1 MDETEEYKKMNRKNI
16 AGSSPWEDIVGY
28 SRMVVVD
35 DCVEVAGTTAMKDGK
50 VYAPGNAYEQRL
62 VY

>member
-1 MDETEEYKKMNRKNI
+1 MTETKACKKMNRKNI
-16 AGSSPWEDIVGY
+16 SGFSPWEDTVGY

-50 VYAPGNAYEQRL
+50 VYAPGMLTNKPNIF
-62 VY
+62 

>member
-1 MDETEEYKKMNRKNI
+1 MNRKNI
-16 AGSSPWEDIVGY
+16 SGFSPWEDTVGY

-50 VYAPGNAYEQRL
+50 VYAPGMLTNKPNIF
-62 VY
+62 

>member
-1 MDETEEYKKMNRKNI
+1 MNRKNI

-50 VYAPGNAYEQRL
+50 VYAPGNAYEQTK
-62 VY
+62 

>member
-1 MDETEEYKKMNRKNI
+1 MEYKKMNRKNI

-50 VYAPGNAYEQRL
+50 VYVHQAMLTNKPNIF
-62 VY
+62 

>member
-1 MDETEEYKKMNRKNI
+1 MNRKNI

-50 VYAPGNAYEQRL
+50 VYAQAMLTNKPNIF
-62 VY
+62 

>member
-1 MDETEEYKKMNRKNI
+1 MNRKNI

-50 VYAPGNAYEQRL
+50 VYVHQAMLTNKPNIF
-62 VY
+62 